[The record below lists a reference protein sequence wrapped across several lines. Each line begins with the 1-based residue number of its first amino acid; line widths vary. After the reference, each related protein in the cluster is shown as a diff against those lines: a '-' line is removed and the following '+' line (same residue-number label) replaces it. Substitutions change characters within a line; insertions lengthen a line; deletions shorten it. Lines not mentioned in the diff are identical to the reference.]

1 MNTRAKQ
8 VALAISATFAAC
20 CSCVALSL
28 LLVRI
33 PWLQSQD
40 SSNAG
45 QALGAASAVSSTAVL
60 IYMAGAIRVQM
71 REAEFHR
78 DALRSQQESLQE
90 QCQVSGLTN
99 GELHR
104 TSEALMR
111 GLHMSLHKMAMDDPD
126 LVATWPSY
134 SSEGSELRNKQYL
147 YMNQVLS
154 LHFLA
159 YETGYSTAQIEGSFQ
174 HLFTS
179 QLWQEFWESLRISR
193 AQEIP
198 PGTAEAEFSEIVERA
213 YQAALSA
220 TPLRRNG

>member
-8 VALAISATFAAC
+8 VALALAAIFAAC

-33 PWLQSQD
+33 PWLQTQD

-71 REAEFHR
+71 REVEFHR
-78 DALRSQQESLQE
+78 DALRTQQESLQE
-90 QCQVSGLTN
+90 QCEVSGLTN

-111 GLHMSLHKMAMDDPD
+111 GIHISILKMAVDDPE
-126 LVATWPSY
+126 LAVTWPLY
-134 SSEGSELRNKQYL
+134 SSGGSELEHKQYL

-154 LHFLA
+154 MHFLF
-159 YETGYSTAQIEGSFQ
+159 YETAYTAAHVEASLQY
-174 HLFTS
+174 LFTNP
-179 QLWQEFWESLRISR
+179 LWREFWESLRVARSR
-193 AQEIP
+193 EIP
-198 PGTAEAEFSEIVERA
+198 PDTVEAAFSEMVERA
-213 YQAALSA
+213 YQAALLA

>member
-1 MNTRAKQ
+1 MA
-8 VALAISATFAAC
+8 ATVAAC

-28 LLVRI
+28 LLVHI
-33 PWLQSQD
+33 PWLQSET

-60 IYMAGAIRVQM
+60 IYMAGAIRVQHREVELH
-71 REAEFHR
+71 REALR
-78 DALRSQQESLQE
+78 TQQDALQE
-90 QCQVSGLTN
+90 QCQVSGRAN

-111 GLHMSLHKMAMDDPD
+111 GLHMSLHRMAMDDPD
-126 LVATWPSY
+126 LAVTWPSY
-134 SSEGSELRNKQYL
+134 SSDGSDLRNKQYL

-154 LHFLA
+154 LHLLA
-159 YETGYSTAQIEGSFQ
+159 YETGYTTAHIEGSFQ
-174 HLFTS
+174 HLFAS
-179 QLWQEFWESLRISR
+179 RLWREFWESLRVSR

-213 YQAALSA
+213 YAAAL
-220 TPLRRNG
+220 TTIPLRRNG